1 MRIDKFLKI
10 SRIIKR
16 RPVAKKISDQGRV
29 FINGK
34 EAKSSSKVGVG
45 DEILIKFGNKEL
57 TVQVRELLQTT
68 KKSDSDQM
76 YEVLAEK
83 YERDYQKENEELL

>member
-16 RPVAKKISDQGRV
+16 RPVAKKITDQGRV
-29 FINGK
+29 FVNGR
-34 EAKSSSKVGVG
+34 EAKSSTKVGVG

-57 TVQVRELLQTT
+57 TVKVEQLLQTT
-68 KKSDSDQM
+68 KKADSDQM
-76 YEVLAEK
+76 YTVLDEK
-83 YERDYQKENEELL
+83 YIRDYDKEAEELL

>member
-16 RPVAKKISDQGRV
+16 RPIAKKIADQGRV
-29 FINGK
+29 FINGN

-45 DEILIKFGNKEL
+45 DQILIKFGNKEL
-57 TVQVRELLQTT
+57 TVEVKQLLQTT
-68 KKSDSDQM
+68 KKADSDQM
-76 YEVLAEK
+76 FAVIDEK
-83 YERDYQKENEELL
+83 YHRDYEAESEELL